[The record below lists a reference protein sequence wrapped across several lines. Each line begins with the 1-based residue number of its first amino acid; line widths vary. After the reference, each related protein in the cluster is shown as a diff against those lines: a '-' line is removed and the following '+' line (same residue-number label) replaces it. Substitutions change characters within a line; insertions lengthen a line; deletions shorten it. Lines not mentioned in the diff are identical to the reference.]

1 MDENYNLLPHGVN
14 FQDPI
19 FPTHRK
25 IIAYLQIYSTG
36 IDPQIYSPDWE
47 AQEDSRL
54 MCDSVQRALLE
65 EEERSKT
72 LSQKVRF
79 LEKANA
85 HLREKVKN
93 LKRAL
98 RQATEDIKKEVLSKQ
113 LLDKDKSLDID
124 HPKQSKKIIS
134 RPTKKATGN
143 RMDS

>member
-1 MDENYNLLPHGVN
+1 MLSSLESCAYLSIRCLLP
-14 FQDPI
+14 
-19 FPTHRK
+19 
-25 IIAYLQIYSTG
+25 
-36 IDPQIYSPDWE
+36 
-47 AQEDSRL
+47 L

-98 RQATEDIKKEVLSKQ
+98 RQATEDNKKDVLSKQ
-113 LLDKDKSLDID
+113 LMEKDKQLVRDNPSPTN
-124 HPKQSKKIIS
+124 HKKIIS
-134 RPTKKATGN
+134 RPAKKTNGN
-143 RMDS
+143 KMES